1 MRTKSAT
8 FHEVTVQVLKMLSNW
23 WLIICFVCV
32 GFEYGAHWLFFNLR
46 IKSLLISIL
55 VKFSNNRQAP
65 KT

>member
-8 FHEVTVQVLKMLSNW
+8 FHEVTVQVLKVLSNW

-32 GFEYGAHWLFFNLR
+32 GFEYGAHGLFINLR
-46 IKSLLISIL
+46 IKLLISIL
-55 VKFSNNRQAP
+55 VKFSNDRQAP